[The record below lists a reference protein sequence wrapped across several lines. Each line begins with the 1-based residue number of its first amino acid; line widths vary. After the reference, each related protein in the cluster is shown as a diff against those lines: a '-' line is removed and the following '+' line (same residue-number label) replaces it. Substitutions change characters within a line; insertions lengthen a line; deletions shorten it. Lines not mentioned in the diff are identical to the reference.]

1 MDQDRTTVPR
11 RQLGRYLR
19 RLRDEGGMT
28 IRTAGE
34 AIECSTVKIWRIES
48 GLQQVR
54 TPDVQ
59 ALCDVYQAPPEVT
72 ETLVKLARQT
82 ADGWWQ
88 AYGDAVPDWFE
99 LYVSMEEATDRIRHY
114 NGELVPGLLQTR
126 RYMEEMMRI
135 GRPDWTDDDR
145 ERRVE
150 LRLKRQ
156 RLLGRKRP
164 AAPQLDVVLS
174 EAVLRRP
181 LADHAAMVEQL
192 RHLTTLNERAN
203 VRIRILP
210 LAVGPHRASIGGA
223 FTLLTFPQPKRDRGD
238 PPMIYQ
244 EGPTGALYLDRPED
258 IGVYDAIWRDLAR
271 LALSE
276 AESIDVID
284 SFAGERR

>member
-1 MDQDRTTVPR
+1 MDQERTTVPR

-28 IRTAGE
+28 IKTAGE

-54 TPDVQ
+54 TPDVK
-59 ALCDVYQAPPEVT
+59 ALCDVYQAPPELT
-72 ETLVKLARQT
+72 ETLVSLARQT

-88 AYGDAVPDWFE
+88 AYGDAIPDWFE
-99 LYVSMEEATDRIRHY
+99 LYVSMEEHAERIRHY
-114 NGELVPGLLQTR
+114 DGELVPGLLQTR
-126 RYMEEMMRI
+126 RYMEEVMRI
-135 GRPDWTDDDR
+135 GRPDWSDEDR

-156 RLLGRKRP
+156 RILTRTRP
-164 AAPQLDVVLS
+164 AAPQVDVVLS

-192 RHLTTLNERAN
+192 HHLTVLNQRPN
-203 VRIRILP
+203 IRLRVLP
-210 LAVGPHRASIGGA
+210 LAVGPHRASTGGA
-223 FTLLTFPQPKRDRGD
+223 FVMLTFPQPRRDRSE
-238 PPMIYQ
+238 PPMVYQ
-244 EGPTGALYLDRPED
+244 EGPTGALYLDRPKD
-258 IGVYDAIWRDLAR
+258 IDAYNAIWKDLAR
-271 LALSE
+271 LALPE
-276 AESIDVID
+276 GESNDVIR